1 MTAFAF
7 PSAGFGFEPFFEPF
21 LQAAAMHAAPRYVHK
36 HQHQHQHQ
44 QQQQQHQHHQQQPQR
59 RDQQKPKAN
68 NAAPSLAPAA
78 AKAAKASVVVAQ
90 PLCNIYET
98 DAAYWIQVDV
108 PGATEPDVSV
118 HEGRLVVKAAVA
130 ASGTSDAA
138 VPEGARLLRRE
149 RPRAPSAYER
159 AFALPEGGVDADR
172 IEARLSDAGVLTIV
186 VPKAQPQAPKPKKI
200 RVVRA
205 SAGAAAGADAAAQAK
220 GNKAVRFV
228 KDNDDDDEGSVE
240 DASDDHEDRAAAQMQ
255 A

>member
-7 PSAGFGFEPFFEPF
+7 PSAAFGFEPSFFEPF
-21 LQAAAMHAAPRYVHK
+21 LQAAAMHAGPGARYVHK
-36 HQHQHQHQ
+36 QAHQ
-44 QQQQQHQHHQQQPQR
+44 QQQQQPR
-59 RDQQKPKAN
+59 RDQQPKLKAN
-68 NAAPSLAPAA
+68 ANANAHGPSLAPTKA
-78 AKAAKASVVVAQ
+78 AKAAAVVAQ

-108 PGATEPDVSV
+108 PGAENPDVSV

-130 ASGTSDAA
+130 PASDAL
-138 VPEGARLLRRE
+138 EGARLLRRE

-186 VPKAQPQAPKPKKI
+186 VPKAQPQAPQPKKI

-205 SAGAAAGADAAAQAK
+205 SAGAGAGAGAAADAAK
-220 GNKAVRFV
+220 GNNNTKAVRFV
-228 KDNDDDDEGSVE
+228 KESKAGDDDEGSVE
-240 DASDDHEDRAAAQMQ
+240 DASDDHEDGGAMQ